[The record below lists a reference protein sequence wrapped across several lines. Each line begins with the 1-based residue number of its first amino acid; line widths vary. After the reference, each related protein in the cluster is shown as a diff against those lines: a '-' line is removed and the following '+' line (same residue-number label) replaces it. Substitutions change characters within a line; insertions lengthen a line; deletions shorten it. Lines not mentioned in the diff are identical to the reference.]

1 MTDMAHPMKTGGDG
15 VAGRDELAREVID
28 DELVERLM
36 AQADA
41 EGAEL
46 LGPDGL
52 LTDLTRRV
60 LERAL
65 DQEMTEHLG
74 YERGDPA
81 GRGSGNSRNG
91 TTGKTVLTEAGSV
104 RVNVPRDR
112 EGSFDPK
119 IVPKGARRLD
129 GFNDAILSMV
139 GRGMTMRDVQAHL
152 ADIYGVEV
160 SPELISK
167 VTDAVWD
174 ELIDWQNRPLD
185 RLYPVLYVDALT
197 IKVRDGGM
205 VARRAAYLAV
215 GIDLD
220 GRKHVLG
227 VWIGDG
233 GEGASFWLGVLTEL
247 RNRGIEDVLI
257 ACCDGLTGLPE
268 AIEQTWP
275 QTVVQTCVVHLIRGS
290 VRFCSWKDR
299 KAITAALRPIYTAV
313 NEQAAAKA
321 LDDFEDRFGDRY
333 GGIVKLWRD
342 AWDRFCPFLAYPPE
356 IRKIVYTTN
365 MIESINFQLRKAT
378 KHRGAFPSERSAMK
392 MLYLGIRN
400 IRQERGGELGTGTW
414 RWKHALNAL
423 AIHFP
428 GRITLD

>member
-1 MTDMAHPMKTGGDG
+1 VTDMADATTAVDGGAVD
-15 VAGRDELAREVID
+15 RDELARDVID
-28 DELVERLM
+28 DELVDRLM

-65 DQEMTEHLG
+65 DEEMTAHLG

-91 TTGKTVLTEAGSV
+91 ASAKTVLTEAGSV
-104 RVNVPRDR
+104 RIEVPRDR
-112 EGSFDPK
+112 AGSFDPK
-119 IVPKGARRLD
+119 IIPKGARRLE

-152 ADIYGVEV
+152 ADIYGIEV

-167 VTDAVWD
+167 ITDAVWD
-174 ELIDWQNRPLD
+174 ELVEWQNRPLD
-185 RLYPVLYVDALT
+185 RVYPVLYVDALT
-197 IKVRDGGM
+197 VKVRDGGV

-215 GIDLD
+215 GIDID

-227 VWIGDG
+227 CWIGDG
-233 GEGASFWLGVLTEL
+233 GEGASYWLGVLTEL
-247 RNRGIEDVLI
+247 RNRGVEDVLI
-257 ACCDGLTGLPE
+257 ACCDGLNGLPE

-275 QTVVQTCVVHLIRGS
+275 QTIVQTCVVHLIRGS
-290 VRFCSWKDR
+290 MRFCSWKDR
-299 KAITAALRPIYTAV
+299 KTITAALRPIYTAV
-313 NEQAAAKA
+313 NEAAATKA

-333 GGIVKLWRD
+333 GGIVKMWRD
-342 AWDRFCPFLAYPPE
+342 AWDRFTPFLVYPPE
-356 IRKIVYTTN
+356 IRKIIYTTN

-378 KHRGAFPSERSAMK
+378 KHRGAFPSERSALK

-400 IRQERGGELGTGTW
+400 IRTERGGELGTGTW
-414 RWKHALNAL
+414 GWKHALNAF

-428 GRITLD
+428 GRLTLD